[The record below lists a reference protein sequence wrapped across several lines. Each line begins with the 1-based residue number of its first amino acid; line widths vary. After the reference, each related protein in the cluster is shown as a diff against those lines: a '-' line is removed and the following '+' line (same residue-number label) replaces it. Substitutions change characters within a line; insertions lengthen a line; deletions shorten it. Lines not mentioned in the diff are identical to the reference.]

1 MGIFIGLTGLNAS
14 GKGEAVSLLIQLGF
28 RSHSLSDVVRG
39 EATLLGRDH
48 SRDNLIEIGN
58 RLRSSEGFGVL
69 ARRILPTLKDKDVI
83 DSIRHPEE
91 VAVLRELD
99 RFLLLGIDAPI
110 ELRFERS
117 RLRGRGGDATTLE
130 AFRRMEE
137 RELGGPES
145 ESQQLLECLRLADTR
160 IRNDATRTVFHQRIR
175 ESLRLAGFRFRK

>member
-1 MGIFIGLTGLNAS
+1 MGIFIGLTGLNGS
-14 GKGEAVSLLIQLGF
+14 GKGEAVSLLVQLGF

-58 RLRSSEGFGVL
+58 RLRRAEGSGIL
-69 ARRILPTLKDKDVI
+69 ARRILPNLGDKDVI

-110 ELRFERS
+110 ELRFERA
-117 RLRGRGGDATTLE
+117 RLRARGGDAPTLE
-130 AFRRMEE
+130 TFRRMEE
-137 RELGGPES
+137 RELGGTDS
-145 ESQQLLECLRLADTR
+145 ESQQLQECLRLTDTR
-160 IRNDATRTVFHQRIR
+160 IRNDTTLELFHQWIR
-175 ESLRLAGFRFRK
+175 EALRSNGVLT